1 MRHEFEH
8 LQETVKDR
16 EAWRAAQG
24 HRTRHNLATEQQH
37 SNQGRK
43 DAVGCS
49 FINAKSLSN

>member
-49 FINAKSLSN
+49 FLHVKSLSN